1 MLILQQAGTGT
12 SGVVVPFVMHWGLGE
27 YGFRTMLRAWA
38 VAAVV
43 LTAPLLYYVRPRLPV
58 SATTRVRRFDLSFL
72 RNSSFW
78 ILQAGNILEG
88 LGLFIPSIYLPSY
101 ARALG
106 LFSTS
111 GTLMVAL
118 LNTTSVFG
126 GIILGALVDKLHVTT
141 VVLISTLGVTLS
153 VFLLW
158 GFAASLPLLCIFSL
172 MYGLNYSKYSDP
184 YYNV

>member
-1 MLILQQAGTGT
+1 
-12 SGVVVPFVMHWGLGE
+12 
-27 YGFRTMLRAWA
+27 
-38 VAAVV
+38 
-43 LTAPLLYYVRPRLPV
+43 
-58 SATTRVRRFDLSFL
+58 
-72 RNSSFW
+72 
-78 ILQAGNILEG
+78 
-88 LGLFIPSIYLPSY
+88 
-101 ARALG
+101 
-106 LFSTS
+106 
-111 GTLMVAL
+111 MVAL